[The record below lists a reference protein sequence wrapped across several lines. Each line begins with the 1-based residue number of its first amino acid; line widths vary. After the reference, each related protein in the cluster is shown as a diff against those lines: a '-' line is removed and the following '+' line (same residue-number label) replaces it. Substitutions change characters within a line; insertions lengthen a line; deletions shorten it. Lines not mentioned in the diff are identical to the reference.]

1 MPVERAAVAFGIPI
15 PFYVFPD
22 GGDVVA
28 QLGFIGA
35 RLIEIGPCG
44 EQSLDEVGGFYEVAT
59 VIIAGKGDDFA
70 VVSIE
75 PMGVGAVEGL
85 GGIFEEGGHFLD
97 AGKSLRAGNKSSVDA
112 GDDGHDTHARATR
125 GNEVARGIAFAG
137 EAAIGVGV
145 VPEVLEGIVLDAI
158 EQGFV

>member
-1 MPVERAAVAFGIPI
+1 MPVERATVAFGIPI
-15 PFYVFPD
+15 PLYFFPD
-22 GGDVVA
+22 AGGVGA
-28 QLGFIGA
+28 KLNFFGA
-35 RLIEIGPCG
+35 RLIEICPCG

-97 AGKSLRAGNKSSVDA
+97 PGKSLGAGDKPSVDA
-112 GDDGHDTHARATR
+112 GDDGHDAHTRAAS
-125 GNEVARGIAFAG
+125 GY
-137 EAAIGVGV
+137 
-145 VPEVLEGIVLDAI
+145 
-158 EQGFV
+158 

>member
-22 GGDVVA
+22 GGDVAA
-28 QLGFIGA
+28 QLGFICA
-35 RLIEIGPCG
+35 RLIEICPCG
-44 EQSLDEVGGFYEVAT
+44 EQSLDEVGGFNEVAT

-97 AGKSLRAGNKSSVDA
+97 PGKSLRAGDKPSVDA
-112 GDDGHDTHARATR
+112 GDDGHDTHTRAAR
-125 GNEVARGIAFAG
+125 GNEVARGIALAG